1 MKFLSIASLLTLSSS
16 ALAAIRQVQLFAQS
30 DNEEINTFGLSS
42 IHEGAGINYFFLAAP
57 GTAQTLQFDDETN
70 NIFAELGSTPP
81 ARQYFVISGNILQL
95 SVAGEPLNVQIADD
109 GLVSFPGSE
118 SIAAA
123 KNINDPYRYSEE
135 QFAVVTNGAEG
146 SIPFKIVAKFVDEK
160 PKETESSSA
169 ITIPESSSVVPTP
182 ESSSIVTT
190 EETTIVPP
198 SEETAA
204 YNNKTTVT
212 VYTTYCPEST
222 TLTLTVCDKK
232 CKPTEIP
239 TSGSVSIPD
248 VLILTTT
255 ETKTTLQTITKA
267 PVPTSAPVTSIHHN
281 STSTFFT
288 PVATVTSYEGAGNM
302 ITGSFAI
309 GVAAIVGMIL

>member
-146 SIPFKIVAKFVDEK
+146 SIPFKIVAKFVDENQK
-160 PKETESSSA
+160 KLKVLLLLPSQKVHLLFQLQKVHLLLQLKKLLLFHHPK
-169 ITIPESSSVVPTP
+169 
-182 ESSSIVTT
+182 
-190 EETTIVPP
+190 
-198 SEETAA
+198 
-204 YNNKTTVT
+204 K
-212 VYTTYCPEST
+212 
-222 TLTLTVCDKK
+222 LL
-232 CKPTEIP
+232 
-239 TSGSVSIPD
+239 
-248 VLILTTT
+248 LTTT
-255 ETKTTLQTITKA
+255 RL
-267 PVPTSAPVTSIHHN
+267 PLL
-281 STSTFFT
+281 FT
-288 PVATVTSYEGAGNM
+288 PLTAQNQ
-302 ITGSFAI
+302 
-309 GVAAIVGMIL
+309 LL

>member
-1 MKFLSIASLLTLSSS
+1 M
-16 ALAAIRQVQLFAQS
+16 
-30 DNEEINTFGLSS
+30 
-42 IHEGAGINYFFLAAP
+42 
-57 GTAQTLQFDDETN
+57 
-70 NIFAELGSTPP
+70 
-81 ARQYFVISGNILQL
+81 
-95 SVAGEPLNVQIADD
+95 
-109 GLVSFPGSE
+109 
-118 SIAAA
+118 
-123 KNINDPYRYSEE
+123 
-135 QFAVVTNGAEG
+135 
-146 SIPFKIVAKFVDEK
+146 
-160 PKETESSSA
+160 
-169 ITIPESSSVVPTP
+169 
-182 ESSSIVTT
+182 
-190 EETTIVPP
+190 
-198 SEETAA
+198 
-204 YNNKTTVT
+204 
-212 VYTTYCPEST
+212 
-222 TLTLTVCDKK
+222 TLTVCDKK